1 MLLLCYSFFVVF
13 FFEYN
18 QMLGIRYIVYAI
30 CICIHCSDIANR
42 VRFPCTIIKT
52 LWIFV
57 QYLTLK
63 VSGLNWCSC
72 CTIAHFALL
81 FVTRRNRAIL
91 GSDFPSVY
99 ALEAKIASACANH
112 TKKMSFSMWHLGSIN
127 IIIISKT
134 SRTNRTCSKIIS
146 DRQHMQ

>member
-1 MLLLCYSFFVVF
+1 MLLLCYSFLF
-13 FFEYN
+13 FFYFWIQSN
-18 QMLGIRYIVYAI
+18 ARNKIHCI
-30 CICIHCSDIANR
+30 CICIHCSDIVNK

-63 VSGLNWCSC
+63 VSVLNWCSC

-81 FVTRRNRAIL
+81 FVTRRNRAIH

-99 ALEAKIASACANH
+99 ELEAKIASACANH

-127 IIIISKT
+127 IIIISRT
-134 SRTNRTCSKIIS
+134 SRINRSCS
-146 DRQHMQ
+146 